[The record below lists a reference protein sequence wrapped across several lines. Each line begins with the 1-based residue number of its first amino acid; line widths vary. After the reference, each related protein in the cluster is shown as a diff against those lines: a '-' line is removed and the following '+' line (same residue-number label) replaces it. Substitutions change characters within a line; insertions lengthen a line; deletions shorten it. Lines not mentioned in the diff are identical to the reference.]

1 MPVDP
6 VFLVA
11 AVTIFVATNIDNSVV
26 LVTFF
31 GHDGY
36 HLTFAVILGEP
47 RHGHRRPAARD
58 GW

>member
-36 HLTFAVILGEP
+36 PSRSVSADCFWSPE
-47 RHGHRRPAARD
+47 R
-58 GW
+58 